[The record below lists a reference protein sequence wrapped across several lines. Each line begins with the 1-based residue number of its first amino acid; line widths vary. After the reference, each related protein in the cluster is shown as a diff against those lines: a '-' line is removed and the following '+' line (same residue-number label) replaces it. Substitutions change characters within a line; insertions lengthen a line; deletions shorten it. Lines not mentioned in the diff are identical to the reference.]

1 MIVTLI
7 GMSGVG
13 KSYWSSRLEKEAG
26 FKRICCDDLIGEAL
40 EKKLVKL
47 GVKPDLNSIAK
58 WRGLPYEEKYQA
70 NERLQIMN
78 EQEVMEAVCEE
89 IERMGSEDIVVDTSG
104 SMVYIDP
111 MVITG
116 LKEHSLMVYIVANEE
131 QVTELY
137 NDEVIFRRPLVWGA
151 AYKQNQNENPTEAMR
166 RCFADLIKWRASQYE
181 RWSDISIP
189 YNQLRNETL
198 NTEQFLALLSKSKIK

>member
-1 MIVTLI
+1 MIITLI

-89 IERMGSEDIVVDTSG
+89 IERMESEDIVVDTSG

-111 MVITG
+111 MVITR
-116 LKEHSLMVYIVANEE
+116 LKNHSLMVYIVANEE

-151 AYKQNQNENPTEAMR
+151 AYKQNQNENSTEAMR